1 MRHPSVPPRLFE
13 RLRRHAGLLG
23 CLMAL
28 PLLSCGSSRD
38 QTGEFYTDWDRAGGC
53 AAVQLVADERVDGTG
68 RRVDVCD
75 KVEEGWIWVTYAAAW
90 CGASQ
95 TQAAAIRELL
105 RSAGPSL
112 QVYTVLTSA
121 DEPFQPAG
129 VAEARRWAGRFG
141 LPPERVLAEG
151 HSIRTLPQHLLIG
164 PDGRTWYRYIGYLQA
179 TEMQTI
185 IHDFATSERFPFI
198 PPR

>member
-1 MRHPSVPPRLFE
+1 MHHPACPARPFDRLRHHARLF
-13 RLRRHAGLLG
+13 ACLL
-23 CLMAL
+23 AL
-28 PLLSCGSSRD
+28 PLFSCGSPRD

-53 AAVQLVADERVDGTG
+53 AGVQSVADDRLDATG

-75 KVEEGWIWVTYAAAW
+75 RVDNGWIWVTYAAAW

-95 TQAAAIRELL
+95 SQASPIRELH
-105 RSAGPSL
+105 RSAMPSL
-112 QVYTVLTSA
+112 QVYTVLTGA

-129 VAEARRWAGRFG
+129 VGDARRWAGRFG
-141 LPPERVLAEG
+141 LPPEGVLAEG
-151 HSIRTLPQHLLIG
+151 HSTRTLPQHLLIG

-179 TEMQTI
+179 TEMRDI
-185 IHDFATSERFPFI
+185 INDFATSERFPFI